1 MINSKVVVVSG
12 MGGSGKTTLVWELAK
27 KYTHSKCLFFDDY
40 DIDALPS
47 APSLYTPIQLAVNQ
61 YDISA
66 LSEDLKM
73 AYGSYDYLF
82 VDFPFGYKHKSIK
95 AIIDKVIYVKTPLDI
110 CFARRL
116 LRDFKDETSSSIQ
129 SMTEHYLNFGRSIFI
144 DYENFV
150 IQEADLIVDGTL
162 DTNEIIEIIFNKL
175 L

>member
-1 MINSKVVVVSG
+1 MTNSKVVIVSG
-12 MGGSGKTTLVWELAK
+12 MGGSGKTTVVRELAK
-27 KYTHSKCLFFDDY
+27 NYTNSKCLFFDDY
-40 DIDALPS
+40 DIDVLPS
-47 APSLYTPIQLAVNQ
+47 TPSLYTPIQLAVNQ

-66 LSEDLKM
+66 LLEDLKM
-73 AYGSYDYLF
+73 AYGSYAYLF

-116 LRDFKDETSSSIQ
+116 LRDFKDETASSIK
-129 SMTEHYLNFGRSIFI
+129 SVTEHYLNFGRPIFI

-162 DTNEIIEIIFNKL
+162 AINTNIEIIKNNL